1 MTDPKSRI
9 KVTSPTEKHQLTP
22 DEEPRL
28 GPIRRR
34 SSIAYHFVK
43 DLIKPKQE
51 DPVAPRPRRR
61 SSAALQ
67 RLRDLVIPSK
77 ENSADDRLRL
87 RRSSTDELKGLR
99 DRLTPT
105 RETFALGRKSKE
117 ERRRFEHVKPGVLVQ
132 KFDQDVGTTKLDPPL
147 ELQTLVVTL
156 PGALTLD
163 GVAAEPAKPQ
173 DAKQEASSKP
183 KKAYKSKF
191 TEVFEGDAGYVPRPI
206 TPPFIQTPL
215 SLTAEPVSAAAAEP
229 LPAALA
235 ELAPATPAEPTTAPS
250 AESVAAIP
258 ARVVHRVPFLD
269 DPSEP
274 ESRIDQSFFGV
285 GEWPP
290 HLIEDWTTG
299 SKILIP
305 HPRRA
310 EEHRVDKR
318 DPPEINPKAEK
329 GVTMRLGVTGEDD
342 PRRWK
347 VWETYVDE
355 PVAYT
360 AGVVAE
366 PKGRAK
372 WGDDQE
378 VMLHKYM
385 VQE

>member
-9 KVTSPTEKHQLTP
+9 KFTTPAQKRQPTP
-22 DEEPRL
+22 DDEPRP

-77 ENSADDRLRL
+77 ENLADDRLRL
-87 RRSSTDELKGLR
+87 RRSSTDALKGLR

-117 ERRRFEHVKPGVLVQ
+117 ERRRFEHVKPGVSVQ

-147 ELQTLVVTL
+147 EPQTLVVTL

-191 TEVFEGDAGYVPRPI
+191 TEVFEGDAGYQLQQSHFQLLWQNSPQRLQQS
-206 TPPFIQTPL
+206 PPQHLRQSPL
-215 SLTAEPVSAAAAEP
+215 QPF
-229 LPAALA
+229 
-235 ELAPATPAEPTTAPS
+235 
-250 AESVAAIP
+250 

-305 HPRRA
+305 HSRRA

-347 VWETYVDE
+347 VRETYVDE

-360 AGVVAE
+360 ADVVAE

-372 WGDDQE
+372 WGDVE
-378 VMLHKYM
+378 PYGGT
-385 VQE
+385 